1 MAGRDEWNRV
11 LRDAYRS
18 DAMFRKLTNQIMA
31 KRADTAGRNVVAA
44 SEEALV
50 ELYAAY
56 KTGEYG
62 VLNQKYGD
70 LRSFVQRV
78 FAALRQVL
86 VKVLGKRFGRLSDYD
101 LADALKNTIQDNQK
115 LAHMIDALD
124 KVDLLI
130 LGRMMILD

>member
-31 KRADTAGRNVVAA
+31 KRADTADKAGRNVVAA

-86 VKVLGKRFGRLSDYD
+86 VKVLGKRFGRLSDDD
-101 LADALKNTIQDNQK
+101 LADALKK
-115 LAHMIDALD
+115 M
-124 KVDLLI
+124 LLVLMGI
-130 LGRMMILD
+130 LNHKIKT